1 MWPGSVQTGFEPG
14 AGGARGK
21 EEGGPGPVTVK
32 LQKKQNPKQ
41 PELQYSEKA
50 LSTVVGVTELE

>member
-1 MWPGSVQTGFEPG
+1 MQTGFEPG
-14 AGGARGK
+14 AGGARGR

-41 PELQYSEKA
+41 PELQYGEKA